1 MTHFNFIG
9 DRKLNIVLI
18 PFSSLPKT
26 HLNIFKVLPCNCF
39 FYHLNISTSTQNKR
53 FLYLVLL
60 LFQAKRK
67 KIDIRSIY
75 KARDLSN

>member
-1 MTHFNFIG
+1 MAHFNFIV

-26 HLNIFKVLPCNCF
+26 YLNIFEVLPCNCF
-39 FYHLNISTSTQNKR
+39 FFPLIMSISTQNKR
-53 FLYLVLL
+53 FLCLVLL

-67 KIDIRSIY
+67 KKRHP
-75 KARDLSN
+75 